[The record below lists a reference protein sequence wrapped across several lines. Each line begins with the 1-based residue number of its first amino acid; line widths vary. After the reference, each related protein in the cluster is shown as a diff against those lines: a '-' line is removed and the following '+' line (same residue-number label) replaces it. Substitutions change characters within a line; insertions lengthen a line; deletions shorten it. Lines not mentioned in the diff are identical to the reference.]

1 MNVFNTNVEAISA
14 VIVVCLEVMIPITA
28 MAISK
33 LTPVAFLGT
42 LSMYKDARKIPNE
55 DQNRPNIVMN

>member
-33 LTPVAFLGT
+33 ITPVAFLGT
-42 LSMYKDARKIPNE
+42 LSMYKDARVICLT
-55 DQNRPNIVMN
+55 